1 MKLAKKI
8 QKTINIENI
17 MAIIFAVLIIFEF
30 KMEEE
35 IRLLMN
41 SSIGLIISFIL
52 VIVFFMIFNPIV
64 AILFLVYIYD
74 NIKFE
79 NIQSGVYDKYTKK
92 NVFKK
97 LTNSH
102 IENKTEKDIE
112 IDIIKKKAPIVK
124 VSQSEKTYSPYTCNC
139 NKSSYQFI

>member
-8 QKTINIENI
+8 QKTINIENL
-17 MAIIFAVLIIFEF
+17 MAIFFAVLIIFEF

-41 SSIGLIISFIL
+41 SSVGLIISFIL

-79 NIQSGVYDKYTKK
+79 NIQSGLYDKYTKK
-92 NVFKK
+92 KCF
-97 LTNSH
+97 
-102 IENKTEKDIE
+102 
-112 IDIIKKKAPIVK
+112 
-124 VSQSEKTYSPYTCNC
+124 
-139 NKSSYQFI
+139 